1 MSPWT
6 HELLFLLFSIL
17 LLITSPCFPESYVSR
32 GSLSSVSWG
41 LLWASP
47 GACLLT
53 PCRWLY
59 RLMVRAPWLLL
70 WPLVC
75 ACLHRDVRS
84 TVMCA
89 GLSCSTVSC
98 GLLWGEYG
106 SSPQPSCR
114 LPRYR
119 WCHLES
125 PSATVLQSSSFICA
139 SLRRV
144 LCVHLV
150 RMTL

>member
-1 MSPWT
+1 MSSC
-6 HELLFLLFSIL
+6 FYIFSIL

-41 LLWASP
+41 LSWASSE
-47 GACLLT
+47 ACLLT

-59 RLMVRAPWLLL
+59 RLMVRVPWLLL

-75 ACLHRDVRS
+75 ACLHRK
-84 TVMCA
+84 CA
-89 GLSCSTVSC
+89 QGYPASPSLG

-114 LPRYR
+114 LSRYR